1 MESIKVY
8 PPKQN
13 VGSRNKWVA
22 MVGLGMGVFMATLDA
37 SIVNISLPTLV
48 EVFDTNLALIQWVVL
63 SYTLV
68 LTSFM
73 LGVARLGDMFDKK
86 RLYIAGLALFTLA
99 SGLCAL
105 SPSVEWLIGFRA
117 LQGVGAVLTQ
127 ALGSAII
134 TEIFPASE
142 RGRAL
147 GVIGSTVSVGIAMG
161 PPLGGVLIGLAG
173 WHSIFLI
180 NLPVGLAAIVVVAR
194 FTPSSTTRP
203 GQRFDAA
210 GAAVIFAT
218 LAAYAVGMTLAQNLG
233 FNAPLTQI
241 LLATAVVGLVVFLV
255 IERRVFQPMMD
266 LSLFRN
272 VLFSLNLLMA
282 FLVFIVLSG
291 AFIMPFFLTLVGGF
305 RTEQVGL
312 MLMVNPIVTGILAP
326 VAGALSDRYGSRGI
340 SLVGLVIV
348 IGGCLAISTLNEQ
361 VGALGFVLRW
371 LPVGIGV
378 AMFQSP
384 NNSAIMG
391 AAPRERLGVASGLMA
406 LSRTLGTSTGIPLI
420 GVLFTTLV
428 LAAGGLTPGSDVTAA
443 PAQALVAGIN
453 GTYRVAALIM
463 SVSTLL
469 AVIAFYIDHRRKR
482 LV

>member
-1 MESIKVY
+1 MEFKKVHTA
-8 PPKQN
+8 QTEMQR
-13 VGSRNKWVA
+13 RNKWVA
-22 MVGLGMGVFMATLDA
+22 MAGLGMGVFMATLDA

-48 EVFDTNLALIQWVVL
+48 EEFHTSLALIQWVVL

-73 LGVARLGDMFDKK
+73 LGVARLGDMIDKK
-86 RLYIAGLALFTLA
+86 RLYIAGLVLFTLA

-117 LQGVGAVLTQ
+117 LQGLGAVLTQ

-134 TEIFPASE
+134 TEIFPAAE

-147 GVIGSTVSVGIAMG
+147 GVIGSTVSVGIALG

-180 NLPVGLAAIVVVAR
+180 NLPVGLLAIAVVAK
-194 FTPSSTTRP
+194 FTPSSVTRP

-210 GAAVIFAT
+210 GAVVIFIT
-218 LAAYAVGMTLAQNLG
+218 LAAYAIGMTLAQNVGFGASLPRMLLG
-233 FNAPLTQI
+233 IA
-241 LLATAVVGLVVFLV
+241 AAGLVVFLV
-255 IERRVFQPMMD
+255 IEKRVLQPMID

-312 MLMVNPIVTGILAP
+312 MLMVNPIVTGLLAP

-348 IGGCLAISTLNEQ
+348 IGGCLAVSTLNEQ

-428 LAAGGLTPGSDVTAA
+428 LSAGGLASGSDVTAA

-453 GTYRVAALIM
+453 GTYRIAAVIM
-463 SVSTLL
+463 TASTLL
-469 AVIAFYIDHRRKR
+469 AVTAFLIDHRRKR
-482 LV
+482 MK